1 MELPL
6 LQSVILVLLVVPPI
20 LSKKVE
26 HNLAALR

>member
-1 MELPL
+1 
-6 LQSVILVLLVVPPI
+6 VVPPI